1 MELKTITLLM
11 ILSGCVTLFL
21 GGWSVK
27 YIKTYGS
34 RSFTALMLCI
44 SCYTIGYGFELSSTT
59 LEEAL
64 FWNNFQYIG
73 TSLIPALYI
82 IFALRYVGKNSILT
96 PEFYTAVY
104 VIPVIT
110 FLLQLTS
117 SSHNFYYIDPYI
129 IVSNHASF
137 LRYSKGP
144 WHYVHMGYIN
154 FTLAIGSM
162 LFFNFMRR
170 SAPLFRKQAAIML
183 AGSLV
188 PWIALLANLSGATFK
203 GVDFTPIS
211 ITLTAP
217 IWAIALFRYR
227 LFDLSPVARGFVF
240 ESMRDGIIVLNL
252 EHRVVDYNPMAGV
265 IFPELDR
272 NNIGISVN
280 AVFKNYPEICR
291 FVETDETG
299 YGYINMIKNIGGLA
313 NHFKVHLSPLLN
325 LRRTQRGHLL
335 IAYNISEQV
344 RLMDEMHR
352 IASTDELTGI
362 HNRRHFIELAKKE
375 ISRSAR
381 FKHNIS
387 LIIFDID
394 HFKGI
399 NDKYGHLE
407 GDKALNHVVDIIKIE
422 IRDIDIFG
430 RFGGEEFVILLP
442 ETEIESAHKLALRLC
457 RVLAE
462 SRLILQKTDVSI
474 TASFGVSGRSIESTS
489 DLEILLRDAD
499 EALYRA
505 KNSGRNRVERCNTE
519 L

>member
-1 MELKTITLLM
+1 MELKTITFFM

-34 RSFTALMLCI
+34 KSFTALMLCI

-59 LEEAL
+59 LEEGL
-64 FWNNFQYIG
+64 FWANFQYIG
-73 TSLIPALYI
+73 ISLLPAFYI
-82 IFALRYVGKNSILT
+82 IFALRYVGKNSMLT
-96 PEFYTAVY
+96 PEFYAAVY
-104 VIPVIT
+104 IIPVIT
-110 FLLQLTS
+110 FLMQLTS
-117 SSHNFYYIDPYI
+117 RHHNFYYIDPYI
-129 IVSNHASF
+129 ILSNHASF

-144 WHYVHMGYIN
+144 WYFVHMAFIN
-154 FTLAIGSM
+154 FTLAAGSL
-162 LFFNFMRR
+162 LFFNFMRK
-170 SAPLFRKQAAIML
+170 SAPLFRKQATIML
-183 AGSLV
+183 AGSMV
-188 PWIALLANLSGATFK
+188 PWLALLANLSGATFR
-203 GVDFTPIS
+203 GIDFTPIS

-217 IWAIALFRYR
+217 IWAVALFRYR

-272 NNIGISVN
+272 NNIGLSVST
-280 AVFKNYPEICR
+280 VFNDYPEICR
-291 FVETDETG
+291 LVKTDETG
-299 YGYINMIKNIGGLA
+299 YGYITMIKDIGGQSS
-313 NHFKVHLSPLLN
+313 HFKVHLAPLIN
-325 LRRTQRGHLL
+325 LRRVQRGHLL
-335 IAYNISEQV
+335 MAYNTTEQV

-362 HNRRHFIELAKKE
+362 HNRRHFITMAKTE

-381 FKHNIS
+381 FGHSVS

-394 HFKGI
+394 HFKEI
-399 NDKYGHLE
+399 NDRYGHLE
-407 GDKALNHVVDIIKIE
+407 GDKALSHVVDIIKME

-442 ETEIESAHKLALRLC
+442 ETVIESAHKLAFRLC
-457 RVLAE
+457 RVLAQ
-462 SRLILQKTDVSI
+462 SRVVLLNNDVSI
-474 TASFGVSGRSIESTS
+474 TASFGVSGREVKSPS

-505 KNSGRNRVERCNTE
+505 KNSGRNRVEKCNTP
-519 L
+519 